1 MKQKEASHKESK
13 KSYQKPVLTR
23 YEKLTSVIA
32 GNGSNGTPVLGCTR
46 F

>member
-1 MKQKEASHKESK
+1 MKKQERSTDKKSK
-13 KSYQKPVLTR
+13 KSYEKPVLTR

-32 GNGSNGTPVLGCTR
+32 GNGTNGYLGCTR